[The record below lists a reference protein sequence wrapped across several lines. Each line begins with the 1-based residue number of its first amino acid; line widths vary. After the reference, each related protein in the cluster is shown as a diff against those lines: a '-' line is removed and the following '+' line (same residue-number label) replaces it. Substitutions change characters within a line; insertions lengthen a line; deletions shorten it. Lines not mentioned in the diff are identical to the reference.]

1 VPIVVACGQRGART
15 LTRVVGAEG
24 TVPAKA
30 SLLAGGV
37 LESAGPL
44 TVWII
49 VLGFVL
55 VECAFIIGLF
65 LPGDSL
71 LFAAGVLLAQQDHEG
86 HAWVLSVAATLTAIG
101 GNMIGYYLG
110 HRTGHAIVARRGGKV
125 LNVENLERAREFLDR
140 RGFWAIVLARWIPW
154 IRTLAPM
161 IAGAA
166 RMDPRRFLL
175 ATSLGG
181 LAWVPTLILTG
192 YYGAGL
198 IGGMPWLKA
207 LAMWV
212 CIAGFLA
219 GTAFGI
225 WRYRQEMHRPAE
237 AVGAGAGR
245 G

>member
-1 VPIVVACGQRGART
+1 M
-15 LTRVVGAEG
+15 
-24 TVPAKA
+24 PAKA

-37 LESAGPL
+37 LESAAPAM
-44 TVWII
+44 VWVI

-55 VECAFIIGLF
+55 IECAFIIGLF

-86 HAWVLSVAATLTAIG
+86 HAWVLSVAATLTAII
-101 GNMIGYYLG
+101 GNMAGYYLG
-110 HRTGHAIVARRGGKV
+110 HRTGHAIVARRDGRV
-125 LNVENLERAREFLDR
+125 LNCENLSRARDFLDR

-154 IRTLAPM
+154 IRTLAPL

-166 RMDPRRFLL
+166 KMDPRRFLL

-181 LAWVPTLILTG
+181 VAWVPTLILTG

-198 IGGMPWLKA
+198 LSGMPWLKTLA
-207 LAMWV
+207 LWV
-212 CIAGFLA
+212 CVIGFVF
-219 GTAFGI
+219 GTAYGI
-225 WRYRQEMHRPAE
+225 WRYRQEVHRPAE
-237 AVGAGAGR
+237 TVGAGR